1 MRIVLAVIIIASVIF
16 YFFIDRQQ
24 RVGMQETIEASQAF
38 LKANKTQE
46 GVITTD
52 SGLQYQYL
60 HHGDGTVH
68 PQANDTVKV
77 HYEGR
82 LINGR
87 VFDSSYQRNEP
98 IEFPLNKVVKGWSEG
113 VQLMVEGDRMRLFIP
128 AELGYG
134 NRAAGPIPPGSALI
148 FDVELLK
155 INPSAEQ
162 PAAN

>member
-38 LKANKTQE
+38 MKANKTQE

-60 HHGDGTVH
+60 VHGEGKVH
-68 PQANDTVKV
+68 PKPTDTVKV

-87 VFDSSYQRNEP
+87 IFDSSYQRNEP
-98 IEFPLNKVVKGWSEG
+98 LVFPLNKVIKGWSEG
-113 VQLMVEGDRMRLFIP
+113 VQLMVEGDKLRLYIP
-128 AELGYG
+128 AELAYDK
-134 NRAAGPIPPGSALI
+134 RTAGPIPPGSALI
-148 FDVELLK
+148 FDVQLIK
-155 INPSAEQ
+155 INPTDGKSAE
-162 PAAN
+162 N

>member
-24 RVGMQETIEASQAF
+24 RVGMQETIDASKAF
-38 LKANKTQE
+38 MEANKTQE

-60 HHGDGTVH
+60 VHGEGTEH
-68 PQANDTVKV
+68 PKATDTVKV

-87 VFDSSYQRNEP
+87 VFDSSYARGEP
-98 IEFPLNKVVKGWSEG
+98 IEFPLNKVIQGWSEG
-113 VQLMVEGDRMRLFIP
+113 VQLMVEGDKMRFFIP

-134 NRAAGPIPPGSALI
+134 NRTAGPIPPGSALI

-155 INPSAEQ
+155 VNP
-162 PAAN
+162 

>member
-38 LKANKTQE
+38 LQANKTQD

-60 HHGDGTVH
+60 RHGNGTVH
-68 PQANDTVKV
+68 PQATDTVKV

-87 VFDSSYQRNEP
+87 VFDSSYARNEP

-113 VQLMVEGDRMRLFIP
+113 VQLMVEGDTMRLFIP

-134 NRAAGPIPPGSALI
+134 NRAAGPIPAGSTLI

-155 INPSAEQ
+155 INPTAEP
-162 PAAN
+162 PAAK